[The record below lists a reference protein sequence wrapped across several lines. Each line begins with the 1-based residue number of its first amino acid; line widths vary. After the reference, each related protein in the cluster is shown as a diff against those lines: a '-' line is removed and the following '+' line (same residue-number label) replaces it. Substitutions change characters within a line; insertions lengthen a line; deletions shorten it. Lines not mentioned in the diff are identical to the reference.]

1 MQLERIVYT
10 FISIFSGHFPVT
22 MTTHF
27 LDYART
33 LGYYRTMRNLENDHQ
48 YFKNQIGIFQQMYQ
62 NLSAVVQGFE
72 EVVQEN
78 EMLKEVVKSLKETV
92 AE

>member
-1 MQLERIVYT
+1 
-10 FISIFSGHFPVT
+10 
-22 MTTHF
+22 
-27 LDYART
+27 
-33 LGYYRTMRNLENDHQ
+33 MRNLENDHQ
-48 YFKNQIGIFQQMYQ
+48 YFKNQIGIFQQRYQ

-78 EMLKEVVKSLKETV
+78 EMLKEVVKSLNETV